1 MKKLMFFVIGL
12 TILSG
17 CTTLNRQEREQI
29 KELQEQGVT
38 VDRPVGNYEKPA
50 SGVTAAALNLLPG
63 IGNFYLGSGNAAE
76 SSHIVYGVLNL
87 LTWPL
92 SVLWAVPEAAI
103 DADNINKR
111 EMLYYYKYNK
121 QGREALSKSQ
131 VTLSENVLFV
141 PETQHVFEERF

>member
-1 MKKLMFFVIGL
+1 MFFVIGL

-121 QGREALSKSQ
+121 QGREALRKSQ

>member
-121 QGREALSKSQ
+121 QGREALRKSQ
-131 VTLSENVLFV
+131 VTLSENVLFM

>member
-121 QGREALSKSQ
+121 QGREALRKSQ